1 MLDMEILSLT
11 NVKYS
16 YTSQTEV
23 NEALKGVSFSVCEGE
38 FVTILGK
45 NGSGKSTLAKTLNG
59 LIIPQEGEVR
69 VYGVSTREA
78 DEDSKSHGTLLY
90 DIRSKVGMVF
100 QNPDNQMVAGVVE
113 DDIAFG
119 PENLGVEREEIE
131 RRIDWSLEAV
141 GMSGYRKADPSRLSG
156 GQKQRIA
163 IAGALALNPRILVL
177 DESTAMLDPMGRSE
191 IMELLL
197 RLNKEEGITIILVTH
212 YMEEALISSRVIVM
226 EDGRVRLDGVP
237 REVFADRE
245 VLSRYSLSLPPILA
259 IQDMLC
265 EKGVSL
271 PISYDVDTLADHIV
285 EVVGKRTVSRVDMPS
300 ATYTK
305 TPIVDMKG
313 VSFAYMPKTP
323 FETKALKNINLTVRD
338 GELLGII
345 GHTGSGKSTLIQHFN
360 GLIKVQEG
368 EMTVCGYPLHVKKPE
383 YRALRREVGMVFQY
397 PEHQLFAETVYE
409 DVAFGPRNLAVPTQE
424 IETRVREAIEMVG
437 LDYEAIKD
445 RSPFEL
451 SGGQK
456 RRVAIAGVIA
466 MRPRML
472 ILDEPTAG
480 LDPAGKRDILSL
492 VLKLHQKCSPTI
504 VIISHNMDEVADITD
519 RIAVLKDGVVEAVD
533 TVSAIFGDRDLVQ
546 RCRLELPMASR
557 VALALKDRGLDI
569 GYMPVRKS
577 ALTDTLVSIC
587 GGGL

>member
-1 MLDMEILSLT
+1 MLVMEILSLT

-59 LIIPQEGEVR
+59 LIIPQEGEVK

-141 GMSGYRKADPSRLSG
+141 GMAGYRKADPSRLSG

-191 IMELLL
+191 IMNLLL
-197 RLNKEEGITIILVTH
+197 RLNREEGITIILVTH
-212 YMEEALISSRVIVM
+212 YMEEALMSSRVIVM
-226 EDGRVRLDGVP
+226 EEGRVRLDGVP

-259 IQDMLC
+259 IQDMLA
-265 EKGVSL
+265 EKGITL
-271 PISYDVDTLADHIV
+271 PISYDIDTLADHIV
-285 EVVGKRTVSRVDMPS
+285 DKVGKRTVARVDMPIPPH
-300 ATYTK
+300 TK
-305 TPIVDMKG
+305 MPIVDMKD
-313 VSFAYMPKTP
+313 VCFSYMPKTP

-397 PEHQLFAETVYE
+397 PEYQLFAETVYE
-409 DVAFGPRNLAVPTQE
+409 DVAFGPRNLGVPAVE
-424 IETRVREAIEMVG
+424 IEERVREAIEMVG
-437 LDYEAIKD
+437 LDYLAVKD

-492 VLKLHQKCSPTI
+492 VLTLHQKCSPTV

-519 RIAVLKDGVVEAVD
+519 RIAVLKDGIVEAVD
-533 TVSAIFGDRDLVQ
+533 TASAIFSDRDLVD